1 MESSTT
7 VVSTQKYLPAHKK
20 SGHLPLPLEQ
30 DAAQASLT
38 KIETV
43 FSNLGL
49 EPNKEVTAGLLALVL
64 ALLTEPML
72 TSDAV
77 CIIVS
82 RAKHLAEQLGVSEA
96 VWNDVFSQV
105 YNRRNEL
112 MKGTPWGDFMG

>member
-7 VVSTQKYLPAHKK
+7 VVSTQKSSQARSQ
-20 SGHLPLPLEQ
+20 SGQECLPLAQ
-30 DAAQASLT
+30 DVAAVSLT

-43 FSNLGL
+43 FSNLEL
-49 EPNKEVTAGLLALVL
+49 EPNAEVMGGLLALVL
-64 ALLTEPML
+64 ATLTEPML

-82 RAKHLAEQLGVSEA
+82 RAKHLAEQLGVSED

-105 YNRRNEL
+105 YNRRNEM